1 MVKRNEERDYPSPS
15 DLLDWLKLEVMNV
28 SKAAELRV
36 NEATA
41 LATAYAKGK
50 IEAKEAT
57 TRWHAYSSRWGDAIP
72 GVFSSEG
79 KTDKEILREMEA
91 TERAER
97 KFTAEV
103 RRSQVEK
110 EKRGSGYLR

>member
-15 DLLDWLKLEVMNV
+15 DLLDWLKQEVMDV

-36 NEATA
+36 NEATD
-41 LATAYAKGK
+41 LVTAYAKGK

-57 TRWHAYSSRWGDAIP
+57 ARWHAYCSRWGDAIP
-72 GVFSSEG
+72 GVFSEG
-79 KTDKEILREMEA
+79 KTDKEILREMDA
-91 TERAER
+91 TRRAER

-103 RRSQVEK
+103 RRSQAEK
-110 EKRGSGYLR
+110 EKRGSGHLR